1 MLWTSHPV
9 YIYTCRLIVRIN
21 REYARRKVEY
31 RRLNAGYR
39 PSVIILIAGSFRR
52 EQNGS
57 RKSEVRVASR
67 QILFRWWRNSHGFSL
82 SAFFHK
88 EDEEEFCFFRNLIR
102 LIRILC
108 FLSRKFSPRG
118 FQAAGKAEEEG
129 KYTDWTVY
137 QLDWKRG
144 GEGKFR
150 GRCCLQRSWRN
161 LFVRFA
167 SCIVGKRY
175 IRRIYIKPRKKK
187 RGEFGYK
194 WFINDQDAN
203 L

>member
-108 FLSRKFSPRG
+108 VFSRENSLRG
-118 FQAAGKAEEEG
+118 AFRLRGKPKRKENIPIEP
-129 KYTDWTVY
+129 YTSST
-137 QLDWKRG
+137 G
-144 GEGKFR
+144 NGEGRESFEGGVVCKEVGEIYSFVLLR
-150 GRCCLQRSWRN
+150 VSWEKDISEGSI
-161 LFVRFA
+161 L
-167 SCIVGKRY
+167 SQGKRNVVSSD
-175 IRRIYIKPRKKK
+175 
-187 RGEFGYK
+187 
-194 WFINDQDAN
+194 INDS
-203 L
+203 